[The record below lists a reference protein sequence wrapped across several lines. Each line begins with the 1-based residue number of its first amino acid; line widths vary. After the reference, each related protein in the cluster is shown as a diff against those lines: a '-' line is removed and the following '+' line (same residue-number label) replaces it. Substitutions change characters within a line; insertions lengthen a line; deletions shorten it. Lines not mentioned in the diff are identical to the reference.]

1 MKLGDVW
8 FSAIAEAENSD
19 HMIVVSGRTENV
31 LKSHG
36 NTRPIVK
43 ACPMRLPEN

>member
-19 HMIVVSGRTENV
+19 RMIVVSGRTE
-31 LKSHG
+31 
-36 NTRPIVK
+36 I
-43 ACPMRLPEN
+43 